1 MISLELTH
9 SLRAAPR
16 GKRGVDEPRE
26 RLSNLRGNHGVDKYS
41 TVRWHHSTG
50 GRRNFILFSS
60 ILIVERELSRRIVE
74 KERRS
79 LEYRAGSDYLI
90 P

>member
-16 GKRGVDEPRE
+16 GKRGVDEPME
-26 RLSNLRGNHGVDKYS
+26 RLSNLRGNHGVDKYI
-41 TVRWHHSTG
+41 TVRWHHSIG
-50 GRRNFILFSS
+50 GRRKFILFFS

-79 LEYRAGSDYLI
+79 WSSGAGSDYLI